1 MCDGHYG
8 RVCHSAIAVQA
19 RHARGAGAGSR
30 RRGPHS
36 AHSAFFSLDQRA
48 ERVSQISSG
57 EQRRAVLLSLPL
69 VFLAYALGALVT
81 GIVLYTIRGVTI
93 ANMVAVTRQ
102 FEVYT
107 RWTVMGTLG
116 AMAGLLVVSTIISRR

>member
-1 MCDGHYG
+1 M
-8 RVCHSAIAVQA
+8 
-19 RHARGAGAGSR
+19 
-30 RRGPHS
+30 
-36 AHSAFFSLDQRA
+36 
-48 ERVSQISSG
+48 
-57 EQRRAVLLSLPL
+57 
-69 VFLAYALGALVT
+69 FLAYALGALVT

-93 ANMVAVTRQ
+93 ANMGAVTRQ